1 MFRKI
6 LVPTDGSEASAAA
19 FPLAAALT
27 ERYHAELVVAH
38 VAQDPLGNLMATG
51 PFHYSYGEAYTSCMD
66 SGAALLQGALA
77 RLNTPGATSLLIDG
91 RARTVADCLKDTA
104 EELKADLIVMGTHG
118 RGHVASLLL
127 GSVAQTVLH
136 AASVPLL
143 LVKPVGQNAP
153 MPALAHPPTL
163 AH

>member
-6 LVPTDGSEASAAA
+6 LLPTDGSEASGAA
-19 FPLAAALT
+19 FPLAAALAQ
-27 ERYHAELVVAH
+27 RYQAQLVVAH

-66 SGAALLQGALA
+66 SGAALLKDALA
-77 RLNTPGATSLLIDG
+77 RLDTPGATSLLIDG
-91 RARTVADCLKDTA
+91 RARTVADCLKDAA

-118 RGHVASLLL
+118 RGHVSSLLL
-127 GSVAQTVLH
+127 GSVAQSVLQRVN
-136 AASVPLL
+136 VPLL

-153 MPALAHPPTL
+153 TPTL